1 MDKPKVEIVLVL
13 DMSSSMSKLREE
25 VVNGFNYFLEK
36 QKKDIPT
43 ALITT
48 AFFNES
54 TTIIHKRSSII
65 DATPISLEQYSPSG
79 ATALLDAIGEVI
91 EMVVNAQ
98 DDSGSPSQTIAIIIT
113 DGTENS
119 SRKYTYKSLN
129 EIVRIRQQNGWR
141 FLYLAA
147 NEESLMEAARIGI
160 PMDNAV
166 EYESDLD
173 GAKLNFRAIM
183 SLAGFFIRHGS
194 IEKNR

>member
-1 MDKPKVEIVLVL
+1 MDKPNVEIVFIL
-13 DMSSSMSKLREE
+13 DMSSSMSKLRDE
-25 VVNGFNYFLEK
+25 VVNGFNSFLEG
-36 QKKDIPT
+36 QKKETPT

-48 AFFNES
+48 VFFNEKA
-54 TTIIHKRSSII
+54 TVIHKRAKII
-65 DATPISLEQYSPSG
+65 DVPPISQEQYSPSG
-79 ATALLDAIGEVI
+79 ATALLDAIGEGI
-91 EMVVNAQ
+91 EIVVKAQ
-98 DDSGSPSQTIAIIIT
+98 DWGGRPSQTIAIIIT

-129 EIVRIRQQNGWR
+129 EIVRKRQKHGWR

-147 NEESLMEAARIGI
+147 NAESLMEAARIGI
-160 PMDNAV
+160 PLDNAV

-194 IEKNR
+194 I

>member
-1 MDKPKVEIVLVL
+1 MDKPKVEIVFIL
-13 DMSSSMSKLREE
+13 DMSSSMSKLRDE
-25 VVNGFNYFLEK
+25 VVNGFNSFLEG
-36 QKKDIPT
+36 QKKEIPT

-48 AFFNES
+48 VFFNEKA
-54 TTIIHKRSSII
+54 TVIHKRAKII
-65 DATPISLEQYSPSG
+65 DVPPISQEQYNPSG
-79 ATALLDAIGEVI
+79 ATALLDAIGEGI
-91 EMVVNAQ
+91 EIVVKAQ
-98 DDSGSPSQTIAIIIT
+98 DWGGRPSQTIAIIIT

-129 EIVRIRQQNGWR
+129 EIVGKRQKHGWR

-147 NEESLMEAARIGI
+147 NAESLMEAARIGI
-160 PMDNAV
+160 PLDNAV

-194 IEKNR
+194 I